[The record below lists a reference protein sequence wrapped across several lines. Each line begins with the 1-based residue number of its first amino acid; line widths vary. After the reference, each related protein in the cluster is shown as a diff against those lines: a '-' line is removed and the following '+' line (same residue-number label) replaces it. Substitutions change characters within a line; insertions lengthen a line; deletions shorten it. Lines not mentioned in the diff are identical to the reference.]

1 MYKKI
6 LSSTI
11 LALALSVS
19 AMADGYLD
27 RGGDSIVR
35 QGSLQSNTKKLVIN
49 QKNIRIVVSYPRV
62 VEAREYFTIKATM
75 TNNNSYAR
83 MGGLTLS
90 FPQMTSVAGETT
102 YNTFDSIKGYP
113 PYSKIYNKH
122 RGRAKR
128 SEYYMIEGW
137 ERKWSDGV
145 RKTMK
150 LRLRAPNATG
160 NFYVNVRGVLHFGSK
175 HDRYEVTIPR
185 NGVEDQQGYS
195 VKDFAIKIVD

>member
-1 MYKKI
+1 
-6 LSSTI
+6 
-11 LALALSVS
+11 
-19 AMADGYLD
+19 
-27 RGGDSIVR
+27 
-35 QGSLQSNTKKLVIN
+35 
-49 QKNIRIVVSYPRV
+49 
-62 VEAREYFTIKATM
+62 
-75 TNNNSYAR
+75 
-83 MGGLTLS
+83 
-90 FPQMTSVAGETT
+90 
-102 YNTFDSIKGYP
+102 
-113 PYSKIYNKH
+113 
-122 RGRAKR
+122 
-128 SEYYMIEGW
+128 MIEGW